1 MKMLISQVERPGR
14 SGKQTIF
21 HAYARATQFPTQT
34 EARREFICI
43 YLAISLP
50 FPEIRIYVFF
60 AIASSLAAKQ
70 NLEPT

>member
-1 MKMLISQVERPGR
+1 MKIIISQVERHGR
-14 SGKQTIF
+14 SGKHTIF

-50 FPEIRIYVFF
+50 FPEIYVFL
-60 AIASSLAAKQ
+60 AIASSLAAK
-70 NLEPT
+70 